1 MSKVSIS
8 GAQTGTAQF
17 TIQAPA
23 TNTNRTLTLPDADGT
38 VVAAETPSVSST
50 NTVTTKIP
58 IVINGITYYL
68 LASTSGA

>member
-23 TNTNRTLTLPDADGT
+23 TNMGELP
-38 VVAAETPSVSST
+38 
-50 NTVTTKIP
+50 
-58 IVINGITYYL
+58 
-68 LASTSGA
+68 